1 MNATARSTF
10 QDFFAASKDWP
21 VYVILGVQGSGTNLL
36 RRFLVPAFNF
46 SVLQDRSLIFNAAA
60 RLGSSPSAADIRRQF
75 DFVKEAMFPSRVTS
89 KYTQRLMPARKTV
102 PFRGMEEHFDPAMIT
117 SAADFARFF
126 YAYRAFSMGTTL
138 MAIKSDDLWEQIA
151 AIDEVIPHRRVVLI
165 TRDFRDNL
173 LSITGKPF
181 GPIEPICAAEYVK
194 ERFVPYAAVYA
205 RAGEHGH
212 HVRYESML
220 DNPRQFLLDF
230 RDRFDLTFAQQPEEV
245 LAKRRLRP
253 NRVGKWH
260 KLPPAELA
268 ACEALLRDEL
278 LAFGY
283 APTSSNTQPPAA
295 AALLAARTRDAW
307 KRVPQ
312 KLRILANRYRP
323 QNPA

>member
-1 MNATARSTF
+1 MNATERLAF
-10 QDFFAASKDWP
+10 GEFFNASKDWP
-21 VYVILGVQGSGTNLL
+21 VYVILGVQGAGTNLL

-60 RLGSSPSAADIRRQF
+60 RLGQNPSAADIRRQF
-75 DFVKEAMFPSRVTS
+75 DFVRESMFPSRVTS
-89 KYTQRLMPARKTV
+89 KYTLQLMPRRKTV
-102 PFRGMEEHFDPAMIT
+102 PFRGMEEHFDPTMIT

-126 YAYRAFSMGTTL
+126 YAYRAFSMGTNL

-151 AIDEVIPHRRVVLI
+151 AIDDVIPHRRVILI

-173 LSITGKPF
+173 LSIAGKPF
-181 GPIEPICAAEYVK
+181 GPIEPICAAQYVK

-230 RDRFDLTFAQQPEEV
+230 RDRFDLTFAKQPDDV
-245 LAKRRLRP
+245 LAQRKLRP

-268 ACEALLRDEL
+268 ACEALLREEL
-278 LAFGY
+278 AAFGY
-283 APTSSNTQPPAA
+283 TPVTSDAKPPDAA
-295 AALLAARTRDAW
+295 TLLAARTRDAW

-312 KLRILANRYRP
+312 KLRILANRL
-323 QNPA
+323 

>member
-1 MNATARSTF
+1 MNATQPSNF
-10 QDFFAASKDWP
+10 SDFFTASKDWP

-60 RLGSSPSAADIRRQF
+60 RLGRTPSAADIQRQF
-75 DFVKEAMFPSRVTS
+75 DFVKESMFPSRVRS
-89 KYTQRLMPARKTV
+89 KYTLQLMTRRKTV
-102 PFRGMEEHFDPAMIT
+102 PFRGMEKHFDPSMIT

-126 YAYRAFSMGTTL
+126 YAYRAFSMGTNL

-165 TRDFRDNL
+165 TRDFRDNV

-194 ERFVPYAAVYA
+194 QRFVPYAAVYA
-205 RAGEHGH
+205 RAGDHGH
-212 HVRYESML
+212 HIRYESML
-220 DNPRQFLLDF
+220 ENPKQFLLDF
-230 RDRFDLTFAQQPEEV
+230 RDRFDLAFAKPPEEV
-245 LAKRRLRP
+245 LAKRPLRL

-260 KLPPAELA
+260 KLPAAELA
-268 ACEALLRDEL
+268 ACEALLREEL
-278 LAFGY
+278 VAFGY
-283 APTSSNTQPPAA
+283 TPVTSDAKPPDAA
-295 AALLAARTRDAW
+295 TLLAARTRDAW

-312 KLRILANRYRP
+312 KLRILANRL
-323 QNPA
+323 